1 MKKKTKDIIVLGAAL
16 FSMFFG
22 AGNLIFPPFL
32 GRLAGNT
39 WVYAIIGFLLTG
51 VGLPFLGIVASSK
64 AGGDV
69 DKLGRKVS
77 PGFAKFLGITIVIAI
92 GPLLAIPRTGATAF
106 EMGGHPIFPGL
117 SPVIFAI
124 IYFAINLYFVIS
136 PNDVMDKIGKILTP
150 GLFLLLTLL
159 IVKGVITPI
168 GTPVESTL
176 DSSFPNGFLEG
187 YQTMDA
193 LAAILFGGVV
203 TASLVN
209 YGYTDEKEKM
219 SMTIKSGL
227 VAILGLAF
235 VYGGLCYLGA
245 TAGSLYSTDIE
256 RTTLIMNIANDVLG
270 GFGKYGLGIA
280 VMLACMTTSVGL
292 TATAGQYFEQISNG
306 KIKYKVTVIV
316 TSVFS
321 AVMSCIGVE
330 SIISLAAPIL
340 GFMYPIVIVLILLAV
355 FLDRYIKNENVYK
368 FAIYAALLISALECL
383 SLFGFG
389 NGISDVVNK
398 LPLASSGFAWLV
410 PALIGGILG
419 NFIPSKI
426 GSEITNA

>member
-1 MKKKTKDIIVLGAAL
+1 MNKKSKDIIVLGAAL

-22 AGNLIFPPFL
+22 AGNLIFPPYL
-32 GRLAGNT
+32 GRLAGST
-39 WVYAIIGFLLTG
+39 WILAIIGFLLTG

-77 PGFAKFLGITIVIAI
+77 PGFAKFLGITIIIAI

-106 EMGGHPIFPGL
+106 AMGGQPIFPTL
-117 SPVIFAI
+117 SPVVFAI
-124 IYFAINLYFVIS
+124 IYFAINLFFVIT
-136 PNDVMDKIGKILTP
+136 PNSVMDKIGKILTP

-159 IVKGVITPI
+159 IVKGIITPI
-168 GTPVESTL
+168 GAPVESTL
-176 DSSFPNGFLEG
+176 DSSFPYGFLEG

-219 SMTIKSGL
+219 SMTIKAGL

-235 VYGGLCYLGA
+235 VYGGLGYLGA
-245 TAGSLYSTDIE
+245 TSGNLYSADID
-256 RTTLIMNIANDVLG
+256 RTTLIMNISNDVLG
-270 GFGKYGLGIA
+270 GFGKYGLGLA

-292 TATAGQYFEQISNG
+292 TATVGQYFEQISNG
-306 KIKYKVTVIV
+306 KLKYRVTVIV

-321 AVMSCIGVE
+321 AVVSCIGVE

-340 GFMYPIVIVLILLAV
+340 GFMYPIVIVLILLTV

-368 FAIYAALLISALECL
+368 YAIYAALIISALESL
-383 SLFGFG
+383 ALFGFG
-389 NGISDVVNK
+389 SGIANVINK
-398 LPLASSGFAWLV
+398 LPLASSGFAWAV
-410 PALIGGILG
+410 PALIGGLLG
-419 NFIPSKI
+419 NFVPSRT
-426 GSEITNA
+426 GNGVTSA

>member
-1 MKKKTKDIIVLGAAL
+1 
-16 FSMFFG
+16 MFFG
-22 AGNLIFPPFL
+22 AGNLIFPPLL

-39 WVYAIIGFLLTG
+39 WIIAVIGFLLTG

-77 PGFAKFLGITIVIAI
+77 PGFAKFLGITIIIAI

-106 EMGGHPIFPGL
+106 EMGGQPIFPNL
-117 SPVIFAI
+117 SPVVFAV
-124 IYFAINLYFVIS
+124 IYFAINLFFVIS
-136 PNDVMDKIGKILTP
+136 PNNVMDKIGKILTP

-159 IVKGVITPI
+159 IVKGIVSPTAAPA
-168 GTPVESTL
+168 ESTL
-176 DSSFPNGFLEG
+176 DSSFPYGFLQG

-209 YGYTDEKEKM
+209 YGYTEEKEKM
-219 SMTIKSGL
+219 SMTIKAGL
-227 VAILGLAF
+227 VAIIGLAF
-235 VYGGLCYLGA
+235 VYGGLCYLGSSS
-245 TAGSLYSTDIE
+245 GSIYPSDIA
-256 RTTLIMNIANDVLG
+256 RTTLIMNISNDVLG

-292 TATAGQYFEQISNG
+292 TATVGQYFEQISNG
-306 KIKYKVTVIV
+306 KLKYKPLVIG
-316 TSVFS
+316 TSIFS
-321 AVMSCIGVE
+321 AVMSCAGVE

-340 GFMYPIVIVLILLAV
+340 GFMYPIVMVLILLTV
-355 FLDRYIKNENVYK
+355 FLDKYITNENVYK
-368 FAIYAALLISALECL
+368 FAIYAALIVSALETL

-389 NGISDVVNK
+389 SGIANFISK
-398 LPLASSGFAWLV
+398 LPFSSSGFAWLI

-419 NFIPSKI
+419 NFVPSKA
-426 GSEITNA
+426 GNDITGA